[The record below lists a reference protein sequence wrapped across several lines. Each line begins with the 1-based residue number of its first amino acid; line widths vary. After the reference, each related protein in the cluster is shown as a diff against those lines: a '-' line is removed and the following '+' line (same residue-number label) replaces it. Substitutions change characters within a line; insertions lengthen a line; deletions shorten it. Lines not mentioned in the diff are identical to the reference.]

1 MFLAVHKVVDGWGT
15 RRKALNF
22 KFYLQS
28 VFRPKLDNELN
39 ETFGQV
45 SLVYKSKH
53 GDIFIFTKKLQ
64 FNYDEI
70 LNSDVKAAQQ
80 A

>member
-1 MFLAVHKVVDGWGT
+1 MTDNCENWHANII
-15 RRKALNF
+15 RRLNNF
-22 KFYLQS
+22 NFYLQS
-28 VFRPKLDNELN
+28 VFRPKLNNELN
-39 ETFGQV
+39 ETFAQV
-45 SLVYKSKH
+45 ALVYESKY